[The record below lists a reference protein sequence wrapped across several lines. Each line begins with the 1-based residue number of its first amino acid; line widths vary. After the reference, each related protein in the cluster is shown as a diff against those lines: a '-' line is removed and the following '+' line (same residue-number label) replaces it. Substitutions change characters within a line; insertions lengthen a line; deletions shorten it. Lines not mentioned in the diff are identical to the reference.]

1 MDVEID
7 GKNKESKSKARKNA
21 VRDPDREI
29 REWEVGLQNILV
41 YKFGLKIRGT
51 SPLDTP
57 LK

>member
-1 MDVEID
+1 M
-7 GKNKESKSKARKNA
+7 SKSTGRTKKVRAKSEKNA

-29 REWEVGLQNILV
+29 REWGVGLQNILV